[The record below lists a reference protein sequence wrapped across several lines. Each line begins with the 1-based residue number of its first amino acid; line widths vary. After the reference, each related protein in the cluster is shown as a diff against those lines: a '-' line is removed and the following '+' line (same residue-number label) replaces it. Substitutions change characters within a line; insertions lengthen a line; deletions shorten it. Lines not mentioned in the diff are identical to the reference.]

1 MTFSEGR
8 LYLNLKKLKNL
19 IFLSIVICGLI
30 IPTSAFASNS
40 TVQSASNTGISQ
52 AISNFFS
59 MFDKSTTSGSVQNTT
74 INSSNYSSM
83 NSSDLFDCFWNWL
96 SKGNNN
102 GESNSGGTKDDDG
115 QCQTEDCNFG
125 NNNGCLSSADVWKDW
140 YCKF

>member
-1 MTFSEGR
+1 M
-8 LYLNLKKLKNL
+8 NLKRLKNL

-40 TVQSASNTGISQ
+40 TVQSASNTSISQ

-59 MFDKSTTSGSVQNTT
+59 LFNKSTTSGSVQNTT

-96 SKGNNN
+96 CNGNNN
-102 GESNSGGTKDDDG
+102 S
-115 QCQTEDCNFG
+115 
-125 NNNGCLSSADVWKDW
+125 
-140 YCKF
+140 